1 MIATTGDQEIGTTSG
16 LSTPGVGR
24 GERRPFP
31 WEALALPVAWLIV
44 ILVFVALRPDTFGT
58 VDNARTILS
67 SQAILV
73 VLSLGL
79 TIVVISGDLD
89 LSIGASL
96 GLSAI
101 VTAKL
106 NVERGLPVGLAA
118 VAGVMCGALV
128 GAVNALLVVKIGIDA
143 LVATLGVM
151 TLVTGIT
158 YAITDYLIVSGV
170 DRGLID
176 LVTARPLGVPVNF
189 VFAIG
194 VAALVWG
201 VLSFTSGGRS
211 LAYVGGN
218 RDAARLSGLDVPRL
232 RACAFIACGALAA
245 LAGILLT
252 GFLGSAD
259 PRTGVSF
266 LLPAYAATFL
276 GSTSIR
282 PGHFNPW
289 GTVVAV
295 YFLATGI
302 TGLQFL
308 GLPQWIQEIFYGA
321 SLILAVAFARFAA
334 IRSTS
339 SRRIGTT
346 E

>member
-1 MIATTGDQEIGTTSG
+1 MVVLFT
-16 LSTPGVGR
+16 V
-24 GERRPFP
+24 
-31 WEALALPVAWLIV
+31 
-44 ILVFVALRPDTFGT
+44 LRPDTFGT
-58 VDNARTILS
+58 LANVRTIVS
-67 SQAILV
+67 SQA
-73 VLSLGL
+73 VLIVLAIGL
-79 TIVVISGDLD
+79 TIVVITGDLD

-96 GLSAI
+96 ALAAV

-106 NVERGLPVGLAA
+106 NVEAGVPIA
-118 VAGVMCGALV
+118 VAALVGIACGALV
-128 GAVNALLVVKIGIDA
+128 GAVNALLVVVIGIDA

-158 YAITDYLIVSGV
+158 YAITDYLVVSGV

-176 LVTARPLGVPVNF
+176 LVTARPFGIPVNF
-189 VFAIG
+189 T
-194 VAALVWG
+194 AALLLTLLVWAFLRFS
-201 VLSFTSGGRS
+201 VPGRS
-211 LAYVGGN
+211 LGYVGGN
-218 RDAARLSGLDVPRL
+218 RDAARLSGLNVTRI
-232 RACAFIACGALAA
+232 RSGAFIAAGAMAA
-245 LAGILLT
+245 LAGVLLT

-259 PRTGVSF
+259 PRNGMSF

-295 YFLATGI
+295 LFLATGI

-321 SLILAVAFARFAA
+321 SLILAVALARFAA
-334 IRSTS
+334 VRSVRDRREPSHVDDAPQPTRHPPHAPKQKEGS
-339 SRRIGTT
+339 SHDPLAPAQRLDVDHPA
-346 E
+346 